1 MAIGVLA
8 SVFLLALLGG
18 VHCAAMCGG
27 IALVLEGDDA
37 RRAAPV
43 SLYRSRAAWVRELLV
58 LHAGRLSAYAM
69 LGALLGAVGA
79 TAWKTQ
85 YLPAQRA
92 LFAAG
97 SASLLLAGLWTLG
110 GAQLVGKAPGANAVA
125 RRLAAAW
132 ARWGGRTIARQDAGP
147 VPHGTSRRLLRRYAA
162 GLAWGLVPCGM
173 VYAAL
178 ALALL
183 AGSAASGALVMLAF
197 GLGTLPN
204 LLMLSSL
211 SAGLRVLAR
220 RAWVRRGVGAA
231 VALFGAAGLAR
242 AAMLPETLAA
252 HGFCLTL

>member
-18 VHCAAMCGG
+18 VHCATMCGG
-27 IALVLEGDDA
+27 IALVLEGGEG
-37 RRAAPV
+37 RQTAPV
-43 SLYRSRAAWVRELLV
+43 PLYRSRAAWIRELLA

-79 TAWKTQ
+79 SAWKAQ
-85 YLPAQRA
+85 YLPVQRA
-92 LFAAG
+92 LFTAG
-97 SASLLLAGLWTLG
+97 SAGLLLAGLWTLG
-110 GAQLVGKAPGANAVA
+110 GRRFVPSLPGVEAVA
-125 RRLAAAW
+125 RRLAATW
-132 ARWGGRTIARQDAGP
+132 ARWGGSPIARRDAGLA
-147 VPHGTSRRLLRRYAA
+147 PHGRGRRLLRRYAA
-162 GLAWGLVPCGM
+162 GLAWGMVPCGM

-183 AGSAASGALVMLAF
+183 AGSAPSGALVMLAF
-197 GLGTLPN
+197 GVGTLPN

-211 SAGLRVLAR
+211 SAALRVLAR
-220 RAWVRRGVGAA
+220 RVWVRRGVGAA

-242 AAMLPETLAA
+242 AVMLPETLAV

>member
-1 MAIGVLA
+1 MAIGVLI

-27 IALVLEGDDA
+27 IALVLESSDA
-37 RRAAPV
+37 RQAAPV
-43 SLYRSRAAWVRELLV
+43 PLYRRRAAWVRELLV

-69 LGALLGAVGA
+69 LGALLGAVGTA
-79 TAWKTQ
+79 AWKAQ
-85 YLPAQRA
+85 YLPLQRA

-110 GAQLVGKAPGANAVA
+110 GARLAGKLRGVEAAA
-125 RRLAAAW
+125 RRLAATW
-132 ARWGGRTIARQDAGP
+132 ARWGGRVLVRQDTGAD
-147 VPHGTSRRLLRRYAA
+147 RRLLRRYAA

-183 AGSAASGALVMLAF
+183 AGSAPSGALVMLAF

-204 LLMLSSL
+204 LLTLSSL

-220 RAWVRRGVGAA
+220 RPWVRRGIGAA

>member
-27 IALVLEGDDA
+27 IALVLEGNDA
-37 RRAAPV
+37 GQAAPV
-43 SLYRSRAAWVRELLV
+43 ALYRSRAAWVRELLV
-58 LHAGRLSAYAM
+58 LHAGRLSAYAL

-79 TAWKTQ
+79 AAWKAQ
-85 YLPAQRA
+85 YLPVQRA

-110 GAQLVGKAPGANAVA
+110 AARLVGAIPGVDAVA
-125 RRLAAAW
+125 RRLAARW
-132 ARWGGRTIARQDAGP
+132 ARWGARAIARKETGAAPRGA
-147 VPHGTSRRLLRRYAA
+147 RRLLRRYVA

-220 RAWVRRGVGAA
+220 RPWVRRGIGAA

>member
-27 IALVLEGDDA
+27 IALVLEGNDA
-37 RRAAPV
+37 RQAAPV
-43 SLYRSRAAWVRELLV
+43 ALYRSRAAWVRELLV
-58 LHAGRLSAYAM
+58 LHAGRLSAYAV
-69 LGALLGAVGA
+69 LGALLGAAGA
-79 TAWKTQ
+79 AAWKVQ
-85 YLPAQRA
+85 YLPVQRA

-97 SASLLLAGLWTLG
+97 SASLLLAGLWALG
-110 GAQLVGKAPGANAVA
+110 GARLAGRVPGVEALA
-125 RRLAAAW
+125 RRLAASW
-132 ARWGGRTIARQDAGP
+132 ARWGGRTIARKEAGAAP
-147 VPHGTSRRLLRRYAA
+147 RGARRLLRRYAA

-220 RAWVRRGVGAA
+220 RPWVRRGIGAA

>member
-27 IALVLEGDDA
+27 IALVLEGNDA
-37 RRAAPV
+37 RHAAPV
-43 SLYRSRAAWVRELLV
+43 PLYRGRAAWVRELLV

-79 TAWKTQ
+79 TAWNAQ
-85 YLPAQRA
+85 YLPLQRA

-97 SASLLLAGLWTLG
+97 SASLLLAGLWTLCG
-110 GAQLVGKAPGANAVA
+110 SPSARKVPGIEAVA
-125 RRLAAAW
+125 RLFARMW
-132 ARWGGRTIARQDAGP
+132 ARWGGSTFARPDPGP
-147 VPHGTSRRLLRRYAA
+147 RPHGIGRRLLRRYAA

-220 RAWVRRGVGAA
+220 RVWVRRGVGAA

-242 AAMLPETLAA
+242 AVMLPETLAA
-252 HGFCLTL
+252 QGFCLTL

>member
-27 IALVLEGDDA
+27 IALVLEGGDA
-37 RRAAPV
+37 KQAAPV
-43 SLYRSRAAWVRELLV
+43 PLYRSRAAWARELLV

-79 TAWKTQ
+79 TAWKAQ
-85 YLPAQRA
+85 YLPVQRA

-110 GAQLVGKAPGANAVA
+110 GARFVSRLPGVDVVA

-132 ARWGGRTIARQDAGP
+132 ARWGGTTIARRNPGP
-147 VPHGTSRRLLRRYAA
+147 GPRGVGRGLLRRYAA

-183 AGSAASGALVMLAF
+183 AGSTASGALVMLAF

-220 RAWVRRGVGAA
+220 RVWVRRGIGAA